1 MRVPPLLSALLSI
14 SFLVLLAG
22 QAAAACAPLR
32 FGYTDQ
38 AVPPY
43 YLGVG
48 PNEGKPAAGAL
59 ADLTREA
66 AASAGCATVMVRMPP
81 PRLRL
86 SMESGKIDATSLFS
100 PDVIGSSPNI
110 VYPLDKHGKPDPAR
124 GLALHSVVFVRT
136 SDGLAKNGDPAVVMR
151 GRIIGLSHGA
161 PHIKA
166 LRERGVEV
174 DQGAANP
181 DTNFEKLRRH
191 RIDGFAVS
199 LASQDDMDATVAAR
213 YGKEFTRLDKPLF
226 STTAWLALNKTYYE
240 QNRQQAEAIWQWYGT
255 HGPARLSALLKKY
268 GN

>member
-1 MRVPPLLSALLSI
+1 MHVSPLLSVPL
-14 SFLVLLAG
+14 LVLLAG
-22 QAAAACAPLR
+22 QAGAACAPLR

-38 AVPPY
+38 AIPPY
-43 YLGVG
+43 YLGTG
-48 PNEGKPAAGAL
+48 AAEGKPAAGAL

-66 AASAGCATVMVRMPP
+66 AASAGCTTVMVRMPP

-86 SMESGKIDATSLFS
+86 SMEAGTIDATSLFS
-100 PDVIGSSPNI
+100 PDVVGPSPQI
-110 VYPLDKHGKPDPAR
+110 VYPLNKHGKPDPAR
-124 GLALHSVVFVRT
+124 GLALYSVVFVRT
-136 SDGLAKNGDPAVVMR
+136 SDGLPKHGDPAVVMR

-166 LRERGVEV
+166 LRERGVQV

-181 DTNFEKLRRH
+181 DTNFEKLRYH
-191 RIDGFAVS
+191 RIDGFTIS
-199 LASQDDMDATVAAR
+199 LAKPDDMDATVAAR

-226 STTAWLALNKTYYE
+226 TTTAWLALNKTYYD

>member
-1 MRVPPLLSALLSI
+1 MRVSLLLLLPLLA
-14 SFLVLLAG
+14 LLAG

-38 AVPPY
+38 AIPPY
-43 YLGVG
+43 YLGG
-48 PNEGKPAAGAL
+48 GAEEGKPAAGAL

-81 PRLRL
+81 PRLRM
-86 SMESGKIDATSLFS
+86 SMVDGKIDATSLFS
-100 PDVIGSSPNI
+100 PDVVGPSPAI
-110 VYPLDKHGKPDPAR
+110 VYPLDKHGKPDPVR
-124 GLALHSVVFVRT
+124 GMALYSVVFVRT
-136 SDGLAKNGDPAVVMR
+136 ADHLPRNGDPAVVMK
-151 GRIIGLSHGA
+151 GRVIGLSHGA
-161 PHIKA
+161 PHIKV

-199 LASQDDMDATVAAR
+199 LAQPDDMDATVAAR
-213 YGKEFTRLDKPLF
+213 YGTEFMRLNKPLF
-226 STTAWLALNKTYYE
+226 TTTAWLALSKSYYD
-240 QNRQQAEAIWQWYGT
+240 QNRQQSEAIWQWYGT

-268 GN
+268 DN